1 VSRLPAVWLLA
12 ALAAASCDQPTQP
25 LEQPL
30 PPSHVTA
37 GGVHLVLLDADLP
50 EVSETIRLSIGKTIE
65 VASAPWPMN
74 DSDGHVLGALSA
86 AVELAPGKAAWTSTG
101 RLQLT
106 WPVSDLSL
114 SLSVAAPGDIACA
127 LQFLVTGGQVR
138 ADLDVRR
145 SAIGTVAGG
154 LAEEPEFSWKE
165 ATLQG
170 PDACMSGLEPSGVQM
185 LADHVS
191 ATLRG
196 SVLPR
201 VSAGANLAAR
211 TLFPSTLERALRLP
225 TTTRWGDVGELRL
238 STTYLPWST
247 EDAALI
253 AGHEAPRAYASVA
266 VGVDVDRA
274 GCVPD
279 LPPPAIAPT
288 PLAGQPPA
296 PPQGSSFLRRA
307 LVIDRAS
314 LSRIAWALHRSGA
327 LCQDTT
333 ERVRDASPSWAPAA
347 LPSLADWVEGAPLAA
362 RFWPGAAPV
371 VSLGSDSA
379 GPVVDWRLTGATL
392 ELTGLVG
399 GTELV
404 VLSVSGEFRVRL
416 RLTVVDGANLGLQ
429 VVSAKRDSSLVS
441 SPLFGGNLPASG
453 PALDAVVDA
462 AVAGIF
468 STLPVLPLGLG
479 LPPGTMV
486 TGTSR
491 AGDSLWLWLDSA
503 PGD

>member
-1 VSRLPAVWLLA
+1 MTHLRAMWMAA
-12 ALAAASCDQPTQP
+12 ALATASCSQPTQP
-25 LEQPL
+25 LDQPL

-37 GGVHLVLLDADLP
+37 GGVHLVVLDTDLP
-50 EVSETIRLSIGKTIE
+50 EVAETIRLSIGKSIE
-65 VASAPWPMN
+65 VASAPWPMD

-86 AVELAPGKAAWTSTG
+86 TVDLAPGKASWTANN

-106 WPVSDLSL
+106 WPVPDLTL

-127 LQFLVTGGQVR
+127 LHFLVTGGQVR

-165 ATLQG
+165 ASLQG
-170 PDACMSGLEPSGVQM
+170 PDACLSGLEPAGVQA
-185 LADHVS
+185 LADHLA

-201 VSAGANLAAR
+201 VSAGANQAAR
-211 TLFPSTLERALRLP
+211 TLFPSSLEQAVRWP
-225 TTTRWGDVGELRL
+225 TTTRWGDIGELRL
-238 STTYLPWST
+238 STTYLPWSPQ
-247 EDAALI
+247 DAALV
-253 AGHEAPRAYASVA
+253 AGHEAPRAYASLA

-333 ERVRDASPSWAPAA
+333 ERVRDASPSWAPTA

-362 RFWPGAAPV
+362 RFWPGAAPI
-371 VSLGSDSA
+371 VSVASDSV

-468 STLPVLPLGLG
+468 STLPVLPLGIA
-479 LPPGTMV
+479 LPSGTMA

-503 PGD
+503 PGG